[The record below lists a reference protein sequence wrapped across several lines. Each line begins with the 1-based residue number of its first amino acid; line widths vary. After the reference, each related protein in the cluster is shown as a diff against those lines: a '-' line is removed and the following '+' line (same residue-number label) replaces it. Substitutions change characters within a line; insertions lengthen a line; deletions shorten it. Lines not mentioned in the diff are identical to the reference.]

1 MPWWSEL
8 FLTLVAATLWFKGAT
23 QRDDVI
29 GLLLKML
36 GSAALLVV
44 VIFGRPMLLNVGLLA
59 VALWLPNAMRFEPPA
74 GR

>member
-8 FLTLVAATLWFKGAT
+8 ILSIVAAVLWFKGNA

-29 GLLLKML
+29 GLLLKLL

-44 VIFGRPMLLNVGLLA
+44 LLAGRPLLLEIGLLGLA
-59 VALWLPNAMRFEPPA
+59 IWLPSAMRFEPPS

>member
-8 FLTLVAATLWFKGAT
+8 ILSIVAAVLWFKGNA

-29 GLLLKML
+29 GLLLKLL

-44 VIFGRPMLLNVGLLA
+44 LLAGRPLLLEIGLLGLA
-59 VALWLPNAMRFEPPA
+59 IWLPSAMRFEPPA